1 MIPAKAAQIEDM
13 TSAVNRTRRVLMPAK
28 LAARSLPPI
37 A

>member
-1 MIPAKAAQIEDM
+1 MTPAKAAHVPEATRAI
-13 TSAVNRTRRVLMPAK
+13 NRTRRVLTPAN